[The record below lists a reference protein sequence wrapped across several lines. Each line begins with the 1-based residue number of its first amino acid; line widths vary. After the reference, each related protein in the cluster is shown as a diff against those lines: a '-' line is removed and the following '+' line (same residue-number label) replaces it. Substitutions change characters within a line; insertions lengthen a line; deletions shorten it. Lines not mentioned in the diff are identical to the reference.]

1 MKSSTKTFHRTYD
14 ARADIPTMKV
24 LSEELR
30 VNVAKFS
37 VENLSND
44 IHLAINRILYELKTR
59 K

>member
-1 MKSSTKTFHRTYD
+1 MISTKTFHRTYD
-14 ARADIPTMKV
+14 ARADIPTIKV

-30 VNVAKFS
+30 VNLAKFS

-44 IHLAINRILYELKTR
+44 IYLAIDRIIYELKTS